1 MMKHIRDQFPILQQ
15 QVHNKPLIYFDNA
28 ASSQKPSCVIQA
40 VKTYYESINSNVHRG
55 IHHLSQLAT
64 DAYEQARQQVQTFI
78 HAQHSHE
85 IVFTRG
91 TTESINLVAA
101 CFSRDFLK
109 PGDEI
114 ILSMME
120 HHSNIVPWQ
129 LACQQSQAVIKVIP
143 MNEKG
148 ELLMDAYHKLFSDKT
163 KIVAITQTSNTLGTI
178 NPIKEMISYAHSRN
192 VPVLID
198 GAQGIKSCGI
208 DVQEV
213 DCDFYCFSGHKLY
226 APMGIGILYGKE
238 AWLDKLPPYQG
249 GGDMIKEVSFAKTT
263 FNDLPFKFEAGTPN
277 VGGAIGLQQALLFI
291 EIYGH
296 QNFIQYEKELLDY
309 AISQMK
315 SIENIRFIGT
325 ASHKSAVISFLLEP
339 HPPTDVGT
347 LIDFMGVAVRTGHHC
362 TQPLMDHLGIP
373 GTIRASFA
381 PYNTKEEIDYFV
393 HALRTANKMLA

>member
-1 MMKHIRDQFPILQQ
+1 
-15 QVHNKPLIYFDNA
+15 
-28 ASSQKPSCVIQA
+28 
-40 VKTYYESINSNVHRG
+40 
-55 IHHLSQLAT
+55 
-64 DAYEQARQQVQTFI
+64 
-78 HAQHSHE
+78 
-85 IVFTRG
+85 
-91 TTESINLVAA
+91 
-101 CFSRDFLK
+101 
-109 PGDEI
+109 
-114 ILSMME
+114 
-120 HHSNIVPWQ
+120 
-129 LACQQSQAVIKVIP
+129 
-143 MNEKG
+143 
-148 ELLMDAYHKLFSDKT
+148 MDAYHKLFSDKT

-263 FNDLPFKFEAGTPN
+263 FIDLPFKFEAGTPN

-339 HPPTDVGT
+339 HHPTDVGT